1 MHVFQMPVILAC
13 ISLRTCQFN
22 RLSLEKIPST
32 QFEKKKKKKRK
43 EKRRRRRRRKKERRK
58 VVQLRIA
65 LVLN

>member
-1 MHVFQMPVILAC
+1 MHAC
-13 ISLRTCQFN
+13 ISNACNSRMHFVTCQFN

-32 QFEKKKKKKRK
+32 QFEKKKKKKK
-43 EKRRRRRRRKKERRK
+43 KRRRRKKERRK